1 MAIVLAFSGG
11 LDTSFCV
18 PYLQETYDT
27 SVHTVTIDTGGVT
40 EEDRSDIEARA
51 TELGATEHHFVDG
64 RQALYD
70 DHLSYLIKG
79 NVLRGG
85 VYPLCVGPERIV
97 QARGVADVANEVGAS
112 TIAHGSTGAGNDQ
125 VRFDVALQLVGDDL
139 DVIAPIRSHGLS
151 RADSTEY
158 LEERGFS
165 VPADTTDYSINRGL
179 WGTTI
184 GGKETLTSEK
194 PLPETAYPDTVPP
207 TEAPDDPLEL
217 TITFEDGLPVALD
230 DESMESV
237 ELVETLNDVGGQHGV
252 GRDIHVGDTILG
264 IKGRI
269 GFEAPAAKILIT
281 AHRELEKV
289 VLSKWQQV
297 QKEEMGSFY
306 GRLLHE
312 GQYFDPVMRD
322 VEAFLD
328 NSQDVV
334 SGTVTVKLYKGNLQ
348 VQGVSSP
355 HSMFDASMATYGEEN
370 ALWDGR
376 DAEGFTTLAA
386 VPSLLAKKARS
397 NDASQQKED
406 SSPEPAAA

>member
-18 PYLQETYDT
+18 PYLQENYDVP
-27 SVHTVTIDTGGVT
+27 VHTVTVDTGGVT
-40 EEDRSDIEARA
+40 ADDRADIAARA
-51 TELGATEHHFVDG
+51 EELGATEHHFVDA
-64 RQALYD
+64 RHDLYD
-70 DHLSYLIKG
+70 AHLSYLIKG

-97 QARGVADVANEVGAS
+97 QARGVADVAAEVGAD

-125 VRFDVALQLVGDDL
+125 VRFDVALQVVSEDL
-139 DVIAPIRSHGLS
+139 DVLAPIRSLGLS
-151 RADSTEY
+151 REDSTAF

-184 GGKETLTSEK
+184 GGKETLTSEQ
-194 PLPETAYPDTVPP
+194 PLPEDAYPDTVPP
-207 TEAPDDPLEL
+207 ADAPDTPREL
-217 TITFEDGLPVALD
+217 TITFEEGLPVALD
-230 DESMESV
+230 GEAMDPV
-237 ELVETLNDVGGQHGV
+237 ELVETLNDIGGEHGV

-269 GFEAPAAKILIT
+269 GFEAPAAQTLIT

-297 QKEEMGSFY
+297 QKDELGSFY

-328 NSQDVV
+328 NSQDVAA
-334 SGTVTVKLYKGNLQ
+334 GDVTVKLFKGSIR
-348 VQGVSSP
+348 VQGVESP
-355 HSMFDASMATYGEEN
+355 HSMFDAGTATYGEEN

-386 VPSLLAKKARS
+386 VPSLLAKKARDGS
-397 NDASQQKED
+397 SEPEDAD
-406 SSPEPAAA
+406 PTPTAA